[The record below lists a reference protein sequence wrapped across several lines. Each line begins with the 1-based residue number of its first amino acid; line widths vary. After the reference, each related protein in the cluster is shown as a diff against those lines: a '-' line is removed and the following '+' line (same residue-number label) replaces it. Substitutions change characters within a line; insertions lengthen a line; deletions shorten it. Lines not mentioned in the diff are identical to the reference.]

1 MHCME
6 SRIQQAVKE
15 YKRARS
21 AVQRLG
27 SLDLKYQD
35 ITKDDLKMPGDVVE
49 ENRIGQRSEK
59 LSWLWRLDGGMKGG
73 ECSERM
79 KECEWT
85 V

>member
-49 ENRIGQRSEK
+49 ENRIGQ
-59 LSWLWRLDGGMKGG
+59 
-73 ECSERM
+73 
-79 KECEWT
+79 
-85 V
+85 

>member
-6 SRIQQAVKE
+6 SWIQQAVRE

-27 SLDLKYQD
+27 SLDPQYQD

-49 ENRIGQRSEK
+49 ENRIGQ
-59 LSWLWRLDGGMKGG
+59 
-73 ECSERM
+73 
-79 KECEWT
+79 
-85 V
+85 

>member
-6 SRIQQAVKE
+6 SWIQQAVRE

-27 SLDLKYQD
+27 SLDPQYQD